1 MDSLLYL
8 LFYFALQNFQ
18 QDRLIKSL
26 TALEGQNVI
35 IENTGTAT
43 VRTSSTFLPAPHVEP
58 YVIHWSNEVQMD
70 ENVRNANQRLI
81 LYLNQITFLEENWE
95 ILFLLN
101 KHKPIQEKRIYDIN
115 ALITYKNDK
124 EQSFYKK
131 FLKTIQ
137 NISLTDKQAYTF
149 CYKYLF
155 QLLLKYPIFKEQKK
169 EIKTFQNLFENSQ
182 LERKDLIFSYW
193 FVITFPDASIEDFL
207 KYSIK
212 YIKEKIYNDFYLRS
226 NCENA
231 LEYLDL
237 CITPAVQELILKRN
251 AAKRKLMYA
260 FEFMFTNKA
269 SLNPNTSLILVKILQ
284 YLDKKDTANKEEIMS
299 FISHCCNPDPINST
313 LGHVFS
319 GKRNGLF
326 YQEVK
331 WEDHKLVFIYYKL
344 PGTEKIIAITEA
356 SYLKE
361 LLKEKPNI
369 NVGKIYYGL
378 YNFACIVLTN
388 QVLSPKIQPLV
399 EEEIEQLDKIYK
411 SFILINPNSLHIT
424 TQYYYTPQQSGV
436 AFIMSEDVENSY
448 SLKALLDANKKIDIK
463 SCYSLK
469 TFLEANKKNCYSLKI
484 LLDAN
489 KKMLEKIKEEN

>member
-124 EQSFYKK
+124 DQSFYKK

-299 FISHCCNPDPINST
+299 FIS
-313 LGHVFS
+313 

-469 TFLEANKKNCYSLKI
+469 I